1 MTLQLDVRG
10 RRVLLRGCNTRTA
23 VLAAN
28 LLEQGAQVGV
38 DAGHLTTAMT
48 DLLNRGLISQA
59 EGANPG
65 EFDLVIGV
73 DTRAVLPPGRTT
85 NGVGRVTLVGGG
97 PGAPGLLTADGWA
110 ALQTADVV
118 LYDRLAPLA
127 ALQDLSA
134 KLIDVGKIP
143 RGRSTAQEA
152 INELL
157 IAEVRRGNHVV
168 RLKGGDP
175 FVFGRGSEECQ
186 ACAEAGVPV
195 AVVPGVSSATAA
207 PALAGIPV
215 THRGVTQGFT
225 VVSGHV
231 GPDNP
236 ASDVDWAALAR
247 ANTTLVV
254 LMGVATLA
262 SIATTLIG
270 HGMAVDTP
278 AAVIADAG
286 LPSQQVIRAQLAEI
300 AAAAAAAQVSPPAVT
315 VIGRVADLDLGQIT
329 SDSARRGR

>member
-10 RRVLLRGCNTRTA
+10 RRVLLRGCNARTA
-23 VLAAN
+23 ALAAN

-38 DAGHLTTAMT
+38 DAGRLTTAMT

-73 DTRAVLPPGRTT
+73 DTRAVLPLGGPG
-85 NGVGRVTLVGGG
+85 NGGGKVTLVGGG
-97 PGAPGLLTADGWA
+97 PGSPGLLTADGWA

-127 ALQDLSA
+127 VLQDLQA

-143 RGRSTAQEA
+143 RGQSTAQDA

-157 IAEVRRGNHVV
+157 IAEARRGNHVV

-186 ACAEAGVPV
+186 ACAEAGVQV
-195 AVVPGVSSATAA
+195 TVVPGVSSAIAA
-207 PALAGIPV
+207 PGLAGIPL
-215 THRGVTQGFT
+215 THRGITQGFT

-231 GPDNP
+231 GPGNP
-236 ASDVDWAALAR
+236 ASAVDWAALAR

-270 HGMAVDTP
+270 QGMAGATP

-286 LPSQQVIRAQLAEI
+286 LPSQRVLRAPLEDI
-300 AAAAAAAQVSPPAVT
+300 AAAAADAQVAPPAVT
-315 VIGRVADLDLGQIT
+315 VIGQVAELDL
-329 SDSARRGR
+329 R

>member
-10 RRVLLRGCNTRTA
+10 RRVLLRGCNARTA
-23 VLAAN
+23 ALAVN

-38 DAGHLTTAMT
+38 DAGRLTTAMT

-73 DTRAVLPPGRTT
+73 DTRAVLPPGPGT
-85 NGVGRVTLVGGG
+85 NGGGRVTLVGGG
-97 PGAPGLLTADGWA
+97 PGSPGLLTADGWA

-127 ALQDLSA
+127 ALHDLSA
-134 KLIDVGKIP
+134 KLIDVGKVP
-143 RGRSTAQEA
+143 RGQSTAQDA
-152 INELL
+152 INDLM
-157 IAEVRRGNHVV
+157 IAEARRGNHVV

-186 ACAEAGVPV
+186 ACAQAGVPV
-195 AVVPGVSSATAA
+195 TVVPGVSSAIAA
-207 PALAGIPV
+207 PGLAGIPL

-231 GPDNP
+231 GPDDP
-236 ASDVDWAALAR
+236 ASAVDWAALAR
-247 ANTTLVV
+247 TNTTLVV

-262 SIATTLIG
+262 SITTTLIG
-270 HGMAVDTP
+270 HGMADDTP

-286 LPSQQVIRAQLAEI
+286 LPSQRVIRATLESIAQ
-300 AAAAAAAQVSPPAVT
+300 AAADKKIGPPAVT
-315 VIGRVADLDLGQIT
+315 VIGAVAALDL
-329 SDSARRGR
+329 R

>member
-10 RRVLLRGCNTRTA
+10 RRVLLRGCDARTA
-23 VLAAN
+23 ALAAN

-38 DAGHLTTAMT
+38 DAGQLTTAMT
-48 DLLNRGLISQA
+48 DMLNRGLISQA

-73 DTRAVLPPGRTT
+73 DTRAVLPSRRTT
-85 NGVGRVTLVGGG
+85 SAAGRVTLVGGG
-97 PGAPGLLTADGWA
+97 PGAPGLLTTDGWT

-127 ALQDLSA
+127 ALQDLTA
-134 KLIDVGKIP
+134 KLLDVGKIP

-152 INELL
+152 INASL
-157 IAEVRRGNHVV
+157 ITEARRGNHVV
-168 RLKGGDP
+168 RFKGGDP
-175 FVFGRGSEECQ
+175 FVFGRGSEEWQ

-195 AVVPGVSSATAA
+195 TVVPGVSSAVAA
-207 PALAGIPV
+207 PGLAGIPL
-215 THRGVTQGFT
+215 THRGLAQGFT

-231 GPDNP
+231 EPDDP
-236 ASDVDWAALAR
+236 ASMVDWAALAR

-254 LMGVATLA
+254 LMGVATLPA
-262 SIATTLIG
+262 IATALIG
-270 HGMAVDTP
+270 HGMAGDTA

-286 LPSQQVIRAQLAEI
+286 LPSQRVLRAPLTGI
-300 AAAAAAAQVSPPAVT
+300 AATASGAQIAPPAVT
-315 VIGRVADLDLGQIT
+315 VIGAVAELDL
-329 SDSARRGR
+329 R